1 MTKMTFIDLFAG
13 CGGLSLGLNR
23 AGWTSRFAVEAHPDA
38 FQTYKSNLLDDD
50 VVAHDWPTWLPKQ
63 PWQAQEIL
71 TRFAGELSRLRHQVD
86 LIAGGP
92 PCQGFSMNGL
102 RRPDD
107 PRSQM
112 VDVYLTYVETVRPRF
127 VLLENVVGFQ
137 SMRHRA
143 GGTYS
148 DFVRRQLESLG
159 YQTWAEVL
167 RAADWGVPQRRPRFV
182 LIAALQ
188 DSVPGINPIERLRVA
203 RKSFLGSRGL
213 GPGHTSAAEAISDLE
228 EGDRELPL
236 DGEWGHLGFK
246 SLRRSDE
253 ALSPFQQLM
262 RNEAPAPPSDL
273 RLPRHSATAIDRMQ
287 DILDNCERGVCLRP
301 ADRERLGIRKRST
314 TPLDP
319 AAPSPTISTLPDD
332 FVHYSRPRAMT
343 VREHA
348 RLQSFPDWF
357 KFQGPYTTG
366 GRRRKDACPRF
377 TQVGNAVPPLLAEA
391 LGETLRGLLSVQRRD
406 EMSHFA
412 QGIDMESEVPTNVSE
427 IVDADLVAAL

>member
-1 MTKMTFIDLFAG
+1 M
-13 CGGLSLGLNR
+13 
-23 AGWTSRFAVEAHPDA
+23 FAVEAHPDA
-38 FQTYKSNLLDDD
+38 FQTYRSNLLDNDD
-50 VVAHDWPTWLPKQ
+50 VAHDWPIWLPKQ

-71 TRFAGELSRLRHQVD
+71 TRFARELSSLRHQVD

-112 VDVYLTYVETVRPRF
+112 VDVYLTYVETVRPRL

-137 SMRHRA
+137 SMKHRT

-148 DFVRRQLESLG
+148 DFVQRQLQSLG

-188 DSVPGINPIERLRVA
+188 DSLPGIDPIQRLRVA

-213 GPGHTSAAEAISDLE
+213 GPGYTTAAEAISDLE

-236 DGEWGHLGFK
+236 DCEWGHLGFK

-262 RNEAPAPPSDL
+262 RKEALTPPSDL
-273 RLPRHSATAIDRMQ
+273 RLPRHSATAINRMR

-314 TPLDP
+314 TPLDA

-332 FVHYSRPRAMT
+332 FIHYSRPRAMT

-357 KFQGPYTTG
+357 KFKGPYTTG
-366 GRRRKDACPRF
+366 GKRRKDACPRF

-391 LGETLRGLLSVQRRD
+391 LGETLSGLLSVQRGD
-406 EMSHFA
+406 EASHFA
-412 QGIDMESEVPTNVSE
+412 QGIDMEGEVPTNVSE
-427 IVDADLVAAL
+427 VVDGNLVTSF